1 MPAFPFD
8 PLKAAR
14 ALTAAGAK
22 EPLAEA
28 IVTTMNDAVTE
39 GVATKAD
46 VAELKAGISA
56 IEWAPGFVAAVR
68 ILMAGRPFGGFRPPG
83 GNPKG
88 AVSQGC
94 ARRRKRG
101 NLCVSG
107 AGAGCGPRARARRR
121 NAGPGG
127 NDAMTD
133 LLYAPPPARIGA

>member
-1 MPAFPFD
+1 MPAFAFD
-8 PLKAAR
+8 TLKAAR

-39 GVATKAD
+39 GVAAKAD
-46 VAELKAGISA
+46 VAELKAEISA

-68 ILMAGRPFGGFRPPG
+68 ILMAGRPFGAFRPPG

-88 AVSQGC
+88 AVFQGC

-101 NLCVSG
+101 NLRASG
-107 AGAGCGPRARARRR
+107 GGAGCEPRARARRR

-127 NDAMTD
+127 SDAMTD
-133 LLYAPPPARIGA
+133 LLYAPPPATGG